1 MRAVLAGFV
10 YFAVVYLA
18 GFALGLLREV
28 LIAPVV
34 GRVAAVLVE
43 MPLML
48 VVMVL
53 AAKSVGRRMA
63 VPSDIA
69 SRLRM
74 GVVAFG
80 LLTLAEAVSAKILR
94 GHDLGQWLQSFATAE
109 GFVSLLM
116 FVLFA
121 AMPMLVRDQN
131 PRAS

>member
-1 MRAVLAGFV
+1 MRAVLAGIV

-18 GFALGLLREV
+18 GFALGQLREA
-28 LIAPVV
+28 LIVPVV

-48 VVMVL
+48 AIMTL
-53 AAKSVGRRMA
+53 AAKVVGRNMA
-63 VPSDIA
+63 VPTDIA
-69 SRLRM
+69 SRARM
-74 GVVAFG
+74 GIVAFG
-80 LLTLAEAVSAKILR
+80 LLTLVEAVSAKLMR

-121 AMPMLVRDQN
+121 AMPMLVRDKD
-131 PRAS
+131 PRA